1 VRLSAWAEVRGPRVL
16 RPKYVMGPG
25 RERAWNTARCSP
37 RVEVEP
43 ILRVGIGPSCPSRKC
58 CQSRGQC
65 LANVAKAHA
74 LFSREGD
81 LKLPVV
87 VLVGIVPYEKDSRGT
102 LTYNPI
108 RIRMIRRHR
117 RLRHGCTTR

>member
-43 ILRVGIGPSCPSRKC
+43 ILRVGIGRHVRRVS
-58 CQSRGQC
+58 
-65 LANVAKAHA
+65 AAKVEVNAWPTWPRPMRY
-74 LFSREGD
+74 S
-81 LKLPVV
+81 VV
-87 VLVGIVPYEKDSRGT
+87 RVI
-102 LTYNPI
+102 
-108 RIRMIRRHR
+108 
-117 RLRHGCTTR
+117 